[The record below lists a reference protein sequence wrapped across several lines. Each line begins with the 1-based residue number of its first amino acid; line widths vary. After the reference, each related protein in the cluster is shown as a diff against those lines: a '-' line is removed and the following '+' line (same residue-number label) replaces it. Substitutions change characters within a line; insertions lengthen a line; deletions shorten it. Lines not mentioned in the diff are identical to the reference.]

1 MHGEFATHAHTSLTN
16 TIYIAKRVYQ
26 ITISRSH
33 NKMDLSRLN
42 SVPVR
47 AKKWISSLSKLEYEL
62 QVQSDED
69 YLSIY
74 K

>member
-1 MHGEFATHAHTSLTN
+1 
-16 TIYIAKRVYQ
+16 
-26 ITISRSH
+26 
-33 NKMDLSRLN
+33 MDLSRLN
-42 SVPVR
+42 NVPVR